1 MDESSRRAIVG
12 TVAALVLGGLVTWAG
27 SDGSTSVGAFPVFA
41 VCAVIAFAVNWLA
54 FIPASAA
61 QTEKYY
67 DITGTIT
74 YLTVTIA
81 AVALSRDVDAR
92 ALIVAAMVIVWT
104 LRLGLFLFRRIER
117 EGRDARFDEIKV
129 DPLRFLLAWTLQG
142 LWVLFTAAAALAI
155 ITAEARQPLEWV
167 AYIGMAVWAAG
178 FAIEVAA
185 DLQKSRFRQDPANKG
200 RFIDTGLWA
209 WSRHPNYFGEI
220 TLWTGI
226 AIMAVPILS
235 GWRWVVL
242 ISPVFVTLLLMRIS
256 GVPMLEKRADEKWGD
271 EPAYQRY
278 KDETPVLVPRPP
290 RSR

>member
-1 MDESSRRAIVG
+1 MTKERRTAVVG
-12 TVAALVLGGLVTWAG
+12 TVAAVAIGGLVAWAG
-27 SDGSTSVGAFPVFA
+27 SDGSTLVGSFPVFA
-41 VCAVIAFAVNWLA
+41 LCAILAFAVNWLA
-54 FIPASAA
+54 FIPASVA

-67 DITGTIT
+67 DITGTAT

-81 AVALSRDVDAR
+81 AVALSGDIDTR
-92 ALIVAAMVIVWT
+92 AVIVAAMVIVWT
-104 LRLGLFLFRRIER
+104 LRLGLFLFRRIKR

-155 ITAEARQPLEWV
+155 ITAEDRQPLEWV
-167 AYIGMAVWAAG
+167 AYLGIAVWLAG
-178 FAIEVAA
+178 FAIEVMA
-185 DLQKSRFRQDPANKG
+185 DRQKSQFRQNPANKG

-242 ISPVFVTLLLMRIS
+242 VSPVFVTLLLTRIS
-256 GVPMLEKRADEKWGD
+256 GIPMLEKRADEKWGD
-271 EPAYQRY
+271 EPAYQEY
-278 KDETPVLVPRPP
+278 KEKTPVLVPRPP
-290 RSR
+290 RD